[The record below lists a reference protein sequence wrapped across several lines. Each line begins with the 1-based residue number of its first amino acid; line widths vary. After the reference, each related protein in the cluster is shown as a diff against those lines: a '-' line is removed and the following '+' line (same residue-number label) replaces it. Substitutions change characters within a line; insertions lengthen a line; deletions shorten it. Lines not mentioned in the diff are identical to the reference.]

1 MLKRI
6 VGFFRDEDG
15 PTAAEYAMLLA
26 LILMAVI
33 SAIQAVGNT
42 SSGLW
47 LNDTSQITNAI
58 GS

>member
-1 MLKRI
+1 MLQRI
-6 VGFFRDEDG
+6 VGLFRDEDG
-15 PTAAEYAMLLA
+15 PTAAEYAVLLA

-33 SAIQAVGNT
+33 SAISAVGNT

-47 LNDTSQITNAI
+47 TNDANQITTAI